1 MHIVHK
7 YIHIIHIH
15 RIHTYMPKS
24 AKVVVVGIKT
34 FSGLN
39 AGDLHFL
46 SPTTAGAITTTAPSS
61 AGQAVV
67 RVGESVTATEF
78 AIQPEPPILLR

>member
-1 MHIVHK
+1 MIG
-7 YIHIIHIH
+7 YANTAGILGATI
-15 RIHTYMPKS
+15 
-24 AKVVVVGIKT
+24 KVVVIGIKT

-46 SPTTAGAITTTAPSS
+46 SPTTPGAITTTAPSS

-67 RVGESVTATEF
+67 RVGESVTTTEF
-78 AIQPEPPILLR
+78 AIQPEPPILLT

>member
-1 MHIVHK
+1 ML
-7 YIHIIHIH
+7 
-15 RIHTYMPKS
+15 
-24 AKVVVVGIKT
+24 GIKT
-34 FSGLN
+34 LSGLN

-78 AIQPEPPILLR
+78 AIQPEPPILLT